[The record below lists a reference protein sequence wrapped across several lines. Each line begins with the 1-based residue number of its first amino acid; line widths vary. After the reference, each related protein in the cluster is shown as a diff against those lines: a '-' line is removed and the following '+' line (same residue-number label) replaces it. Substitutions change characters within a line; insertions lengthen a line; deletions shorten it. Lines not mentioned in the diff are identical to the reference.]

1 MAGRALNLNRET
13 LVELTPDELTTIVGG
28 RQLPSIPV
36 RACVSD
42 PQHCVTTI

>member
-1 MAGRALNLNRET
+1 MRTLRLTRET
-13 LVELTPDELTTIVGG
+13 LTELTVEELTAVVGG
-28 RQLPSIPV
+28 WAPPTLPI